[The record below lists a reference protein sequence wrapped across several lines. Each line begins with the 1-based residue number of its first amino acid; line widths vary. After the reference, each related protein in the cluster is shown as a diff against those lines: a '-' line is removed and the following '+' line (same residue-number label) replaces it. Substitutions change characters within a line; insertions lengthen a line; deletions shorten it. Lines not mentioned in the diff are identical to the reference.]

1 MKLRRTKRVAAGL
14 VASTAMVA
22 GLALAGAG
30 TASAADRYDGPTLK
44 AEQGDVG
51 GKNLE
56 LTLTNPKKAVGVF
69 GESTC
74 TSALLDGAKG
84 LEAFVAYNAK
94 DYAKLIE
101 IMLSPGLRLGP
112 SASNSLLF
120 PGPNTSSKTLQVDT
134 GVYIYLGTCGGWNS
148 VLDPTNVGV
157 SMMPV
162 IVPDGLGSVS
172 PVLSFGSTVLE
183 AGVGSAS
190 LLPILGS
197 SSGSG
202 SGFGSGSGSGS
213 GAGSS

>member
-1 MKLRRTKRVAAGL
+1 MKLRKAKRVAAGL
-14 VASTAMVA
+14 IASTTMVV
-22 GLALAGAG
+22 GLALTGTG
-30 TASAADRYDGPTLK
+30 TAAAADRYDGPTLN
-44 AEQGDVG
+44 AEQGGFG

-56 LTLTNPKKAVGVF
+56 LTLTNPKKAVGLL

-94 DYAKLIE
+94 DYAKLIQ

-120 PGPNTSSKTLQVDT
+120 PGPNTGSKTFQVDN
-134 GVYIYLGTCGGWNS
+134 GVYIYLGACGGWNS
-148 VLDPTNVGV
+148 VLDPSNVGV

-162 IVPDGLGSVS
+162 IVPGGLGSVS
-172 PVLSFGSTVLE
+172 PVLSFGSTALE

-190 LLPILGS
+190 LLPLLGS
-197 SSGSG
+197 STGSG
-202 SGFGSGSGSGS
+202 SGGS
-213 GAGSS
+213 